1 MKLGTGELVEVHDQ
15 SMGSN
20 DDPSTS
26 EMLPESKLFEV
37 TEAELAHLQA
47 DEEQFHAKLLRHSKR
62 KIMGGNVIG
71 NGGGAFL
78 CLNRRTGNPPL
89 WTLIIKEE
97 EKGFTKHLE
106 KFSWTK

>member
-1 MKLGTGELVEVHDQ
+1 MSLGTGELVEVHDQ

-47 DEEQFHAKLLRHSKR
+47 DEELFHAKLLRHSKR

-71 NGGGAFL
+71 NGGGGISPQEQ
-78 CLNRRTGNPPL
+78 NRPVLMTPIQAIL
-89 WTLIIKEE
+89 A
-97 EKGFTKHLE
+97 LE
-106 KFSWTK
+106 SKT